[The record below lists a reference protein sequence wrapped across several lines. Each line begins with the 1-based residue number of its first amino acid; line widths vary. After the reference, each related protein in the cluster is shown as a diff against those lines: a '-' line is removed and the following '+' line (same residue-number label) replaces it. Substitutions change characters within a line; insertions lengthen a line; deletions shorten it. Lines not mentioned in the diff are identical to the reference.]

1 MRSGGDCLQFF
12 TNIFIL
18 KKIRQLPHYVV
29 IYLQRSNQPKHT
41 QTNSI
46 HRRLQ
51 THENFDRMRGVG

>member
-1 MRSGGDCLQFF
+1 MPSGGGCLKFF

-18 KKIRQLPHYVV
+18 KKIRHLPHYVV
-29 IYLQRSNQPKHT
+29 NLFTRSHRPKHT

-51 THENFDRMRGVG
+51 THENFNWLRGIG